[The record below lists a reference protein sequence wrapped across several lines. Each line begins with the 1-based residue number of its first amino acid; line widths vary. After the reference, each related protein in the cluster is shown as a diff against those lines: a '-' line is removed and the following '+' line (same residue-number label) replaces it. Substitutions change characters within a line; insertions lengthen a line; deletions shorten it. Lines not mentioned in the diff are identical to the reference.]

1 MNILD
6 GRHFGLFAA
15 SLMQY
20 TKDMNVATP
29 ISAEKA
35 TLKAEVRIGHTVC
48 PHDCPSACALEVDIN
63 ADGRIGRVRGAN
75 ANTYTAGVVGAK
87 GGRYSERI

>member
-1 MNILD
+1 
-6 GRHFGLFAA
+6 
-15 SLMQY
+15 MQY

-35 TLKAEVRIGHTVC
+35 APKSEVRIGHTVC

-75 ANTYTAGVVGAK
+75 ANTYTAGVICAK
-87 GGRYSERI
+87 VARYPNAFIIPAVF